1 MYLKDKRRRQPSGKA
16 VTLTMVITERL
27 AQLRRSMAQRGM
39 DGYVVVTDDFH
50 GSEYVGDYFKA
61 RAYLSGFTGS
71 AGTLVV
77 LPDRAALWTD
87 GRYFLQAADQL
98 AGSGI
103 ELMRMGQP
111 NVPTIPAFLAEQLPE
126 GGALGFDGR
135 TVSSSFARTM
145 EKALAAK
152 HVRFTGE
159 QDLVDGVW
167 PDRPALSDKPVWE
180 LTGCGLTRSEKLATL
195 REKMAESDAAYL
207 LLTSLTEIAWT
218 LNLRGGDVACTP
230 VFLSFLLIGRED
242 AQLCIQPQAVSADIG
257 AKLAADGVAMR
268 PYSGIYDILRALPA
282 GTRVMADSATA
293 NYRIMESLSQAAVL
307 DQPSPA
313 ILMKAC
319 KTREE
324 VDNFRAAH
332 VKDGA
337 ALCRFLHWI
346 KTHVGKEP
354 ITELSAAAKLA
365 AFRAQQPDFLD
376 LSFDTIA
383 GYGPHGAIVHY
394 DPTPETDVPL
404 HAEGLLL
411 LDSGAHYR
419 QGTTDVTR
427 TIALGP
433 VTDEEKRMFTLVLK
447 GHLALSAARFPHGAT
462 GENLDVLA
470 RMPLWEQGLDYNH
483 GTGHGV
489 GYILSV
495 HEGPQSFRWHSLD
508 GRRYPLEEGMVISNE
523 PGYYEAG
530 KFGIRHENLVL
541 VRTGDK
547 TEFGQ
552 FMYLEPL
559 TMAPFDRDAIDTSL
573 LTEGE
578 LAQLNDYH
586 RQVYATVSPLLDAE
600 EQAWLAE
607 ATAPLTR

>member
-1 MYLKDKRRRQPSGKA
+1 M
-16 VTLTMVITERL
+16 TVITERL
-27 AQLRRSMAQRGM
+27 ARLRREMAQRGM

-87 GRYFLQAADQL
+87 GRYFLQAAEQL
-98 AGSGI
+98 TGSTI

-111 NVPTIPAFLAEQLPE
+111 GVPAIGAFLAQHLPE
-126 GGALGFDGR
+126 GGVLGFDGR
-135 TVSSSFARTM
+135 TVSSSFAGTL
-145 EKALAAK
+145 EKALEAK
-152 HVRFTGE
+152 HIRFAGGE
-159 QDLVDGVW
+159 DLVDAVW
-167 PDRPALSDKPVWE
+167 PDRPALSDRPVWE
-180 LTGCGLTRSEKLATL
+180 LTGCGLSREEKLAKL
-195 REKMAESDAAYL
+195 REKMAAEDAAYL
-207 LLTSLTEIAWT
+207 LLTSLTEIAWA
-218 LNLRGGDVACTP
+218 LDLRGGDVACTP

-242 AQLCIQPQAVSADIG
+242 AQLCIQPQAVPADIVE
-257 AKLAADGVAMR
+257 KLAACGVTLR
-268 PYSGIYDILRALPA
+268 PYGAIYDLLRALPA

-293 NYRIMESLSQAAVL
+293 NYRIMESLSHAEVL

-313 ILMKAC
+313 VLMKAC
-319 KTREE
+319 KTQEE
-324 VDNFRAAH
+324 TDGFRAAH
-332 VKDGA
+332 IKDGA
-337 ALCRFLHWI
+337 ALCRFLYWL
-346 KTHVGKEP
+346 KTRIGEEP
-354 ITELSAAAKLA
+354 MTELSAAARLA
-365 AFRAQQPDFLD
+365 AFRAEQPDFLD

-404 HAEGLLL
+404 HPEGLLL
-411 LDSGAHYR
+411 VDSGAHYR

-433 VTDEEKRMFTLVLK
+433 VTQEEKRMFTLVLK
-447 GHLALSAARFPHGAT
+447 GHLALAAARFPRGAT

-470 RMPLWEQGLDYNH
+470 RLPLWEQGLDYNH

-489 GYILSV
+489 GFILSV
-495 HEGPQSFRWHSLD
+495 HEGPQSFRWRSTD
-508 GRRYPLEEGMVISNE
+508 GRRIPLEEGMVISNE

-541 VRTGDK
+541 VRAGETTDY
-547 TEFGQ
+547 GQ

-559 TMAPFDRDAIDTSL
+559 TMAPFDRDAIDVSL
-573 LTEGE
+573 LTEAE
-578 LAQLNDYH
+578 LAQLNGYH
-586 RQVYATVSPLLDAE
+586 RLVYDTVAPLLPAE
-600 EQAWLAE
+600 EQAWLAA
-607 ATAPLTR
+607 ATAPLHR

>member
-1 MYLKDKRRRQPSGKA
+1 M
-16 VTLTMVITERL
+16 
-27 AQLRRSMAQRGM
+27 
-39 DGYVVVTDDFH
+39 
-50 GSEYVGDYFKA
+50 
-61 RAYLSGFTGS
+61 
-71 AGTLVV
+71 
-77 LPDRAALWTD
+77 
-87 GRYFLQAADQL
+87 
-98 AGSGI
+98 
-103 ELMRMGQP
+103 
-111 NVPTIPAFLAEQLPE
+111 
-126 GGALGFDGR
+126 
-135 TVSSSFARTM
+135 
-145 EKALAAK
+145 
-152 HVRFTGE
+152 
-159 QDLVDGVW
+159 
-167 PDRPALSDKPVWE
+167 WE
-180 LTGCGLTRSEKLATL
+180 LTGCGLTRSEKLAKL
-195 REKMAESDAAYL
+195 REKMVESDAAYL
-207 LLTSLTEIAWT
+207 LLTSLTEIAWA

-268 PYSGIYDILRALPA
+268 PYGDIYDILRALPA

-324 VDNFRAAH
+324 VENFRAAH

-337 ALCRFLHWI
+337 ALCRFLHWV

-404 HAEGLLL
+404 HAAGLLL

-470 RMPLWEQGLDYNH
+470 RMPLWERGLDYNH

-559 TMAPFDRDAIDTSL
+559 TMAPFDRDAIDVSL

>member
-1 MYLKDKRRRQPSGKA
+1 M
-16 VTLTMVITERL
+16 TVITERL
-27 AQLRRSMAQRGM
+27 ARLRREMAQRGM

-87 GRYFLQAADQL
+87 GRYFLQAAEQL
-98 AGSGI
+98 TGSTI

-111 NVPTIPAFLAEQLPE
+111 GVPAIGAFLAQHLPE
-126 GGALGFDGR
+126 GGVLGFDGR
-135 TVSSSFARTM
+135 TVSSSFAGTL
-145 EKALAAK
+145 EKALEAK
-152 HVRFTGE
+152 HIRFAGGE
-159 QDLVDGVW
+159 DLVDAVW
-167 PDRPALSDKPVWE
+167 PDRPALSDRPVWE
-180 LTGCGLTRSEKLATL
+180 LTGCGLSREEKLAKL
-195 REKMAESDAAYL
+195 REKMAAEDAAYL
-207 LLTSLTEIAWT
+207 LLTSLTEIAWA

-242 AQLCIQPQAVSADIG
+242 AQLCIQPQAVPADIVE
-257 AKLAADGVAMR
+257 KLTACGVTLR
-268 PYSGIYDILRALPA
+268 PYGAIYDLLRALPS

-293 NYRIMESLSQAAVL
+293 NYRIMESLSHAEVL

-313 ILMKAC
+313 VLMKAC
-319 KTREE
+319 KTQEE
-324 VDNFRAAH
+324 TDGFRAAH
-332 VKDGA
+332 IKDGA
-337 ALCRFLHWI
+337 ALCRFLYWL
-346 KTHVGKEP
+346 KTRIGEEP
-354 ITELSAAAKLA
+354 MTELSAAARLA
-365 AFRAQQPDFLD
+365 AFLAEQPDFLD

-404 HAEGLLL
+404 HPEGLLL
-411 LDSGAHYR
+411 VDSGAHYR

-433 VTDEEKRMFTLVLK
+433 VTQEEKRMFTLVLK
-447 GHLALSAARFPHGAT
+447 GHLALAAARFPHGAT

-470 RMPLWEQGLDYNH
+470 RLTLWEQGLNYNH

-489 GYILSV
+489 GFILSV
-495 HEGPQSFRWHSLD
+495 HEGPQSFRWRSTD
-508 GRRYPLEEGMVISNE
+508 GRRIPLEEGMVISNE

-541 VRTGDK
+541 VRAGETTDY
-547 TEFGQ
+547 GQ

-559 TMAPFDRDAIDTSL
+559 TMAPFDRDAIDVSL
-573 LTEGE
+573 LTEAE
-578 LAQLNDYH
+578 LAQLNGYH
-586 RQVYATVSPLLDAE
+586 RLVYDTVAPLLPAE
-600 EQAWLAE
+600 EQAWLAA
-607 ATAPLTR
+607 ATVPLHR

>member
-1 MYLKDKRRRQPSGKA
+1 M
-16 VTLTMVITERL
+16 TVITERL
-27 AQLRRSMAQRGM
+27 ARLRREMAQRGM

-50 GSEYVGDYFKA
+50 GSEYVGDFFKA

-87 GRYFLQAADQL
+87 GRYFLQAAEQL
-98 AGSGI
+98 TGSTI

-111 NVPTIPAFLAEQLPE
+111 GAPAIGAFLAQHLPE
-126 GGALGFDGR
+126 GGVLGFDGR
-135 TVSSSFARTM
+135 TVSSSFAGTL
-145 EKALAAK
+145 EKALEAK
-152 HVRFTGE
+152 HIRFAGGE
-159 QDLVDGVW
+159 DLVDAVW
-167 PDRPALSDKPVWE
+167 PDRPALSDRPVWE
-180 LTGCGLTRSEKLATL
+180 LTGCGLSREEKLAKL
-195 REKMAESDAAYL
+195 REKMAAADAAYL
-207 LLTSLTEIAWT
+207 LLTSLTEIAWA

-242 AQLCIQPQAVSADIG
+242 AQLCIQPQAVPADIVE
-257 AKLAADGVAMR
+257 KLTACGVTLR
-268 PYSGIYDILRALPA
+268 PYGAIYDLLRALPA

-293 NYRIMESLSQAAVL
+293 NYRIMESLSHAEVL

-313 ILMKAC
+313 VLMKAC
-319 KTREE
+319 KTQEE
-324 VDNFRAAH
+324 TDGFRAAH
-332 VKDGA
+332 IKDGA
-337 ALCRFLHWI
+337 ALCRFLYWL
-346 KTHVGKEP
+346 KTRIGEEP
-354 ITELSAAAKLA
+354 MTELSAAARLA
-365 AFRAQQPDFLD
+365 AFRAEQPDFLD

-404 HAEGLLL
+404 HPEGLLL
-411 LDSGAHYR
+411 VDSGAHYR

-433 VTDEEKRMFTLVLK
+433 VTQEEKRMFTLVLK
-447 GHLALSAARFPHGAT
+447 GHLALAAARFPHGAT

-470 RMPLWEQGLDYNH
+470 RLPLWEQGLDYNH

-489 GYILSV
+489 GFILSV
-495 HEGPQSFRWHSLD
+495 HEGPQSFRWRSTD
-508 GRRYPLEEGMVISNE
+508 GRRIPLEEGMVISNE

-541 VRTGDK
+541 VRAGETTDY
-547 TEFGQ
+547 GQ

-559 TMAPFDRDAIDTSL
+559 TMAPFDRDAIDVAL
-573 LTEGE
+573 LTEPE
-578 LAQLNDYH
+578 LALLNDYH
-586 RQVYATVSPLLDAE
+586 KLVYDTVSPLLPAE
-600 EQAWLAE
+600 EQAWLAQ
-607 ATAPLTR
+607 ATAPLHR

>member
-1 MYLKDKRRRQPSGKA
+1 M
-16 VTLTMVITERL
+16 TVITERL
-27 AQLRRSMAQRGM
+27 ARLRREMAQRGM

-87 GRYFLQAADQL
+87 GRYFLQAAEQL
-98 AGSGI
+98 TGSTI

-111 NVPTIPAFLAEQLPE
+111 GVPAIEAFLAQHLPE
-126 GGALGFDGR
+126 GGVLGFDGR
-135 TVSSSFARTM
+135 TVSSSFAGTL
-145 EKALAAK
+145 EKALEAK
-152 HVRFTGE
+152 HIRFAGGE
-159 QDLVDGVW
+159 DLVDAVW
-167 PDRPALSDKPVWE
+167 PDRPALSDRPVWE
-180 LTGCGLTRSEKLATL
+180 LTGCGLSREEKLAKL
-195 REKMAESDAAYL
+195 REKMAAEDAAYL
-207 LLTSLTEIAWT
+207 LLTSLTEIAWA

-242 AQLCIQPQAVSADIG
+242 AQLCIQPQAVPADIVE
-257 AKLAADGVAMR
+257 KLTACGVTLR
-268 PYSGIYDILRALPA
+268 PYGAIYDLLRALPA

-293 NYRIMESLSQAAVL
+293 NYRIMESLSHAEVL

-313 ILMKAC
+313 VLMKAC
-319 KTREE
+319 KTQEE
-324 VDNFRAAH
+324 TDGFRAAH
-332 VKDGA
+332 IKDGA
-337 ALCRFLHWI
+337 ALCRFLYWL
-346 KTHVGKEP
+346 KTRIGEEP
-354 ITELSAAAKLA
+354 MTELSAAARLA
-365 AFRAQQPDFLD
+365 AFRAEQPDFLD

-404 HAEGLLL
+404 HPEGLLL
-411 LDSGAHYR
+411 VDSGAHYR

-433 VTDEEKRMFTLVLK
+433 VTQEEKRMFTLVLK
-447 GHLALSAARFPHGAT
+447 GHLALAAARFPHGAT

-470 RMPLWEQGLDYNH
+470 RLPLWEQGLDYNH

-489 GYILSV
+489 GFILSV
-495 HEGPQSFRWHSLD
+495 HEGPQSFRWRSTD
-508 GRRYPLEEGMVISNE
+508 GRRIPLEEGMVISNE

-541 VRTGDK
+541 VRAGETTDY
-547 TEFGQ
+547 GQ

-559 TMAPFDRDAIDTSL
+559 TMAPFDRDAIDVSL
-573 LTEGE
+573 LTEAE
-578 LAQLNDYH
+578 LAQLNGYH
-586 RQVYATVSPLLDAE
+586 RLVYDTVAPLLPAE
-600 EQAWLAE
+600 EQAWLAA
-607 ATAPLTR
+607 ATAPLHR

>member
-1 MYLKDKRRRQPSGKA
+1 M
-16 VTLTMVITERL
+16 TVITERL
-27 AQLRRSMAQRGM
+27 ARLRREMAQRGM

-87 GRYFLQAADQL
+87 GRYFLQAAEQL
-98 AGSGI
+98 TGSTI

-111 NVPTIPAFLAEQLPE
+111 GVPAIGAFLAQHLPE
-126 GGALGFDGR
+126 GGVLGFDGR
-135 TVSSSFARTM
+135 TVSSSFAGTL
-145 EKALAAK
+145 EKALEAK
-152 HVRFTGE
+152 HIRFAGGK
-159 QDLVDGVW
+159 DLVDAVW
-167 PDRPALSDKPVWE
+167 PDRPALSDRPMWE
-180 LTGCGLTRSEKLATL
+180 LTGCGLSREEKLAKL
-195 REKMAESDAAYL
+195 REKMAAADAAYL

-218 LNLRGGDVACTP
+218 LDLRGGDVACTP

-242 AQLCIQPQAVSADIG
+242 AQLCIQPQAVPADI
-257 AKLAADGVAMR
+257 AEKLTACGVTMR
-268 PYSGIYDILRALPA
+268 PYGAIYDLLRALPA

-293 NYRIMESLSQAAVL
+293 NYRIMESLSHAEVL

-313 ILMKAC
+313 VLMKAC
-319 KTREE
+319 KTQEE
-324 VDNFRAAH
+324 TDGFRAAH
-332 VKDGA
+332 IKDGA
-337 ALCRFLHWI
+337 ALCRFLYWL
-346 KTHVGKEP
+346 KTRIGEEP
-354 ITELSAAAKLA
+354 MTELSAAARLA
-365 AFRAQQPDFLD
+365 AFRAEQPDFLD

-404 HAEGLLL
+404 HPEGLLL
-411 LDSGAHYR
+411 VDSGAHYR

-433 VTDEEKRMFTLVLK
+433 VTQEEKRMFTLVLK
-447 GHLALSAARFPHGAT
+447 GHLALAAARFPHGAT

-470 RMPLWEQGLDYNH
+470 RLPLWEQGLDYNH

-489 GYILSV
+489 GFILSV
-495 HEGPQSFRWHSLD
+495 HEGPQSFRWRSTD
-508 GRRYPLEEGMVISNE
+508 GRRIPLEEGMVISNE

-541 VRTGDK
+541 VRAGETTDY
-547 TEFGQ
+547 GQ

-559 TMAPFDRDAIDTSL
+559 TMAPFDRDAIDVAL
-573 LTEGE
+573 LTEPE
-578 LAQLNDYH
+578 LALLNDYH
-586 RQVYATVSPLLDAE
+586 KLVYDTVAPLLPAE
-600 EQAWLAE
+600 EQAWLAA
-607 ATAPLTR
+607 ATAPLHR

>member
-1 MYLKDKRRRQPSGKA
+1 M
-16 VTLTMVITERL
+16 TVITERL
-27 AQLRRSMAQRGM
+27 ARLRREMAQRGM

-50 GSEYVGDYFKA
+50 GSEYVGDFFKA

-87 GRYFLQAADQL
+87 GRYFLQAAEQL
-98 AGSGI
+98 TGSTI

-111 NVPTIPAFLAEQLPE
+111 GAPAIGAFLAQHLPE
-126 GGALGFDGR
+126 GGVLGFDGR
-135 TVSSSFARTM
+135 TVSSSFAGTL
-145 EKALAAK
+145 EKALEAK
-152 HVRFTGE
+152 HIRFAGGE
-159 QDLVDGVW
+159 DLVDAVW
-167 PDRPALSDKPVWE
+167 PDRPALSDRPVWE
-180 LTGCGLTRSEKLATL
+180 LTGCGLSREEKLAKL
-195 REKMAESDAAYL
+195 REKMAAEDAAYL
-207 LLTSLTEIAWT
+207 LLTSLTEIAWA

-242 AQLCIQPQAVSADIG
+242 AQLCIQPQAVPADIVE
-257 AKLAADGVAMR
+257 KLTACGVTLR
-268 PYSGIYDILRALPA
+268 PYGSIYDLLRALPA

-293 NYRIMESLSQAAVL
+293 NYRIMESLSHAEVL

-313 ILMKAC
+313 VLMKAC
-319 KTREE
+319 KTQEE
-324 VDNFRAAH
+324 TDGFRAAH
-332 VKDGA
+332 IKDGA
-337 ALCRFLHWI
+337 ALCRFLYWL
-346 KTHVGKEP
+346 KTRIGEEP
-354 ITELSAAAKLA
+354 MTELSAAARLA
-365 AFRAQQPDFLD
+365 AFRAEQPDFLD

-404 HAEGLLL
+404 HPEGLLL
-411 LDSGAHYR
+411 VDSGAHYR

-433 VTDEEKRMFTLVLK
+433 VTQEEKRMFTLVLK
-447 GHLALSAARFPHGAT
+447 GHLALAAARFPRGAT

-470 RMPLWEQGLDYNH
+470 RLPLWEQGLDYNH

-489 GYILSV
+489 GFILSV
-495 HEGPQSFRWHSLD
+495 HEGPQSFRWRSTD
-508 GRRYPLEEGMVISNE
+508 GRRIPLEEGMVISNE

-541 VRTGDK
+541 VRAGETTDY
-547 TEFGQ
+547 GQ

-559 TMAPFDRDAIDTSL
+559 TMAPFDRDAIDVSL
-573 LTEGE
+573 LTEAE
-578 LAQLNDYH
+578 LAQLNGYH
-586 RQVYATVSPLLDAE
+586 RLVYDTVAPLLPAE
-600 EQAWLAE
+600 EQAWLAA
-607 ATAPLTR
+607 ATAPLHR

>member
-1 MYLKDKRRRQPSGKA
+1 M
-16 VTLTMVITERL
+16 TVITERL
-27 AQLRRSMAQRGM
+27 ARLRREMAQRGM

-87 GRYFLQAADQL
+87 GRYFLQAAEQL
-98 AGSGI
+98 TGSTI

-111 NVPTIPAFLAEQLPE
+111 GVPAIGAFLAQHLPE
-126 GGALGFDGR
+126 GGVLGFDGR
-135 TVSSSFARTM
+135 TVSSSFAGTL
-145 EKALAAK
+145 EKALEAK
-152 HVRFTGE
+152 HIRFAGGE
-159 QDLVDGVW
+159 DLVDAVW
-167 PDRPALSDKPVWE
+167 PDRPALSDRPVWE
-180 LTGCGLTRSEKLATL
+180 LTGCGLSREEKLAKL
-195 REKMAESDAAYL
+195 REKMAAEDAAYL
-207 LLTSLTEIAWT
+207 LLTSLTEIAWA

-242 AQLCIQPQAVSADIG
+242 AQLCIQPQAVPAGIVE
-257 AKLAADGVAMR
+257 KLTACGVTLR
-268 PYSGIYDILRALPA
+268 PYGAIYDLLRALPA

-293 NYRIMESLSQAAVL
+293 NYRIMESLSHAEVL

-313 ILMKAC
+313 VLMKAC
-319 KTREE
+319 KTQEE
-324 VDNFRAAH
+324 TDGFRAAH
-332 VKDGA
+332 IKDGA
-337 ALCRFLHWI
+337 ALCRFLYWL
-346 KTHVGKEP
+346 KTRIGEEP
-354 ITELSAAAKLA
+354 MTELSAAARLA
-365 AFRAQQPDFLD
+365 AFRAEQPDFLD

-394 DPTPETDVPL
+394 DPTPATDVPL
-404 HAEGLLL
+404 HPEGLLL
-411 LDSGAHYR
+411 VDSGAHYR

-433 VTDEEKRMFTLVLK
+433 VTQEEKRMFTLVLK
-447 GHLALSAARFPHGAT
+447 GHLALAAARFPHGAT

-470 RMPLWEQGLDYNH
+470 RLPLWEQGLDYNH

-489 GYILSV
+489 GFILSV
-495 HEGPQSFRWHSLD
+495 HEGPQSFRWRSTD
-508 GRRYPLEEGMVISNE
+508 GRRIPLEEGMVISNE

-541 VRTGDK
+541 VRAGETTDY
-547 TEFGQ
+547 GQ

-559 TMAPFDRDAIDTSL
+559 TMAPFDRDAIDVSL
-573 LTEGE
+573 LTEAE
-578 LAQLNDYH
+578 LAQLNGYH
-586 RQVYATVSPLLDAE
+586 RLVYDTAAPLLPAE
-600 EQAWLAE
+600 EQAWLAA
-607 ATAPLTR
+607 ATAPLHR

>member
-1 MYLKDKRRRQPSGKA
+1 M
-16 VTLTMVITERL
+16 TVITERL
-27 AQLRRSMAQRGM
+27 ARLRREIAQRGM

-87 GRYFLQAADQL
+87 GRYFLQAAEQL
-98 AGSGI
+98 TGSTI

-111 NVPTIPAFLAEQLPE
+111 GVPAIGAFLAQHLPE
-126 GGALGFDGR
+126 GGVLGFDGR
-135 TVSSSFARTM
+135 TVSSSFAGTL

-152 HVRFTGE
+152 HIRFAGGE
-159 QDLVDGVW
+159 DLVDAVW
-167 PDRPALSDKPVWE
+167 PDRPALSDRPVWE
-180 LTGCGLTRSEKLATL
+180 LTGCGLSREEKLAKL
-195 REKMAESDAAYL
+195 REKMAAADAAYL

-218 LNLRGGDVACTP
+218 LDLRGGDVACTP

-242 AQLCIQPQAVSADIG
+242 AQLCIQPQAVPADI
-257 AKLAADGVAMR
+257 AEKLTACGVTMR
-268 PYSGIYDILRALPA
+268 PYGAIYDLLRALPA

-293 NYRIMESLSQAAVL
+293 NYRIMESLSHAEVL

-313 ILMKAC
+313 VLMKAC
-319 KTREE
+319 KTQEE
-324 VDNFRAAH
+324 TDGFRAAH
-332 VKDGA
+332 IKDGA
-337 ALCRFLHWI
+337 ALCRFLYWL
-346 KTHVGKEP
+346 KTRIGEEP
-354 ITELSAAAKLA
+354 MTELSAAARLA
-365 AFRAQQPDFLD
+365 AFRAEQPDFLD

-404 HAEGLLL
+404 HPEGLLL
-411 LDSGAHYR
+411 VDSGAHYR

-433 VTDEEKRMFTLVLK
+433 VTQEEKRMFTLVLK
-447 GHLALSAARFPHGAT
+447 GHLALAAARFPHGAT

-470 RMPLWEQGLDYNH
+470 RLPLWEQGLDYNH

-489 GYILSV
+489 GFILSV
-495 HEGPQSFRWHSLD
+495 HEGPQSFRWHSTD
-508 GRRYPLEEGMVISNE
+508 GRRIPLEEGMVISNE

-541 VRTGDK
+541 VRAGETTDY
-547 TEFGQ
+547 GQ

-559 TMAPFDRDAIDTSL
+559 TMAPFDRDAIDVSL
-573 LTEGE
+573 LTEAE
-578 LAQLNDYH
+578 LALLNDYH
-586 RQVYATVSPLLDAE
+586 KLVYDTVAPLLPAE
-600 EQAWLAE
+600 EQAWLAQ
-607 ATAPLTR
+607 ATAPLCR

>member
-1 MYLKDKRRRQPSGKA
+1 M
-16 VTLTMVITERL
+16 TVITERL
-27 AQLRRSMAQRGM
+27 ARLRREMAQRGM

-87 GRYFLQAADQL
+87 GRYFLQAAEQL
-98 AGSGI
+98 TGSTI

-111 NVPTIPAFLAEQLPE
+111 GVPAIGAFLAQHLPE
-126 GGALGFDGR
+126 GGVLGFDGR
-135 TVSSSFARTM
+135 TVSSSFAGTL
-145 EKALAAK
+145 EKALEAK
-152 HVRFTGE
+152 HIRFAGGE
-159 QDLVDGVW
+159 DLVDAVW
-167 PDRPALSDKPVWE
+167 PDRPALSDRPVWE
-180 LTGCGLTRSEKLATL
+180 LTGCGLTREEKLSKL
-195 REKMAESDAAYL
+195 REKMAAADAAYL
-207 LLTSLTEIAWT
+207 LLTSLTEIAWA

-242 AQLCIQPQAVSADIG
+242 AQLCIQPQAVPADI
-257 AKLAADGVAMR
+257 AEKLTACGVTQR
-268 PYSGIYDILRALPA
+268 PYGAIYDLLRALPA

-293 NYRIMESLSQAAVL
+293 NYRIMESLSHAEVL

-313 ILMKAC
+313 VLMKAC
-319 KTREE
+319 KTPEE
-324 VDNFRAAH
+324 TDGFRAAH
-332 VKDGA
+332 IKDGA
-337 ALCRFLHWI
+337 ALCRFLYWL
-346 KTHVGKEP
+346 KTRIGEEP
-354 ITELSAAAKLA
+354 MTELSAAAKLA
-365 AFRAQQPDFLD
+365 AFRAEQPDFLD

-404 HAEGLLL
+404 HPEGLLL
-411 LDSGAHYR
+411 VDSGAHYR

-433 VTDEEKRMFTLVLK
+433 VTQEEKRMFTLVLK
-447 GHLALSAARFPHGAT
+447 GHLALAAARFPHGAT

-470 RMPLWEQGLDYNH
+470 RLPLWEQGLDYNH

-489 GYILSV
+489 GFILSV
-495 HEGPQSFRWHSLD
+495 HEGPQSFRWHSTD
-508 GRRYPLEEGMVISNE
+508 GRRIPLEEGMVISNE

-541 VRTGDK
+541 VRAGETTDY
-547 TEFGQ
+547 GQ

-559 TMAPFDRDAIDTSL
+559 TMAPFDRDAIDVSL
-573 LTEGE
+573 LTEAE
-578 LAQLNDYH
+578 LALLNDYH
-586 RQVYATVSPLLDAE
+586 KLVYDTVAPLLPAE
-600 EQAWLAE
+600 EQAWLAA
-607 ATAPLTR
+607 ATAPLCR

>member
-1 MYLKDKRRRQPSGKA
+1 M
-16 VTLTMVITERL
+16 TVITERL
-27 AQLRRSMAQRGM
+27 ARLRREMAQRGM

-87 GRYFLQAADQL
+87 GRYFLQAAEQL
-98 AGSGI
+98 TGSTI

-111 NVPTIPAFLAEQLPE
+111 GAPAIGAFLAQHLPE
-126 GGALGFDGR
+126 GGVLGFDGR
-135 TVSSSFARTM
+135 TVSSSFAGTL
-145 EKALAAK
+145 EKALEAK
-152 HVRFTGE
+152 HIRFAGGE
-159 QDLVDGVW
+159 DLVDAVW
-167 PDRPALSDKPVWE
+167 PDRPALSDRPVWE
-180 LTGCGLTRSEKLATL
+180 LTGCGLSREEKLAKL
-195 REKMAESDAAYL
+195 REKMAAEDAAYL
-207 LLTSLTEIAWT
+207 LLTSLTEIAWA

-242 AQLCIQPQAVSADIG
+242 AQLCIQPQAVPADIVE
-257 AKLAADGVAMR
+257 KLTACGVTLR
-268 PYSGIYDILRALPA
+268 PYGAIYDLLRALPA

-293 NYRIMESLSQAAVL
+293 NYRIMESLSHAEVL

-313 ILMKAC
+313 VLMKAC
-319 KTREE
+319 KTQEE
-324 VDNFRAAH
+324 TDGFRAAH
-332 VKDGA
+332 IKDGA
-337 ALCRFLHWI
+337 ALCRFLYWL
-346 KTHVGKEP
+346 KTRIGEEP
-354 ITELSAAAKLA
+354 MTELSAAARLA
-365 AFRAQQPDFLD
+365 AFRAEQPDFLD

-404 HAEGLLL
+404 HPEGLLL
-411 LDSGAHYR
+411 VDSGAHYR

-433 VTDEEKRMFTLVLK
+433 VTQEEKRMFTLVLK
-447 GHLALSAARFPHGAT
+447 GHLALAAARFPHGAT

-470 RMPLWEQGLDYNH
+470 RLPLWEQGLDYNH

-489 GYILSV
+489 GFILSV
-495 HEGPQSFRWHSLD
+495 HEGPQSFRWRSTD
-508 GRRYPLEEGMVISNE
+508 GRRIPLEEGMVISNE

-541 VRTGDK
+541 VRAGETTDY
-547 TEFGQ
+547 GQ

-559 TMAPFDRDAIDTSL
+559 TMAPFDRDAIDVSL
-573 LTEGE
+573 LTEAE
-578 LAQLNDYH
+578 LAQLNGYH
-586 RQVYATVSPLLDAE
+586 RLVYDTVAPLLPAE
-600 EQAWLAE
+600 EQAWLAA
-607 ATAPLTR
+607 ATAPLHR

>member
-1 MYLKDKRRRQPSGKA
+1 M
-16 VTLTMVITERL
+16 TVITERL
-27 AQLRRSMAQRGM
+27 ARLRREMAQRGM

-87 GRYFLQAADQL
+87 GRYFLQAAEQL
-98 AGSGI
+98 TGSGI

-111 NVPTIPAFLAEQLPE
+111 GVPTIGAFLAEQLPE
-126 GGALGFDGR
+126 GGVLGFDGR
-135 TVSSSFARTM
+135 TVSSSFAGTL
-145 EKALAAK
+145 EKALEAK
-152 HVRFTGE
+152 HIRFAGGE
-159 QDLVDGVW
+159 DLVDAVW
-167 PDRPALSDKPVWE
+167 PDRPALSDRPVWE
-180 LTGCGLTRSEKLATL
+180 LTGCGLSREEKLAKL
-195 REKMAESDAAYL
+195 REKMAAADAAYL

-218 LNLRGGDVACTP
+218 LDLRGGDVACTP

-242 AQLCIQPQAVSADIG
+242 AQLCIQPQAVPADI
-257 AKLAADGVAMR
+257 AEKLTACGVTMR
-268 PYSGIYDILRALPA
+268 PYGAIYDLLRALPA
-282 GTRVMADSATA
+282 GTRIMADSATA
-293 NYRIMESLSQAAVL
+293 NYRIMESLSHAEVL

-313 ILMKAC
+313 VLMKAC
-319 KTREE
+319 KTQEE
-324 VDNFRAAH
+324 TDGFRAAH
-332 VKDGA
+332 IKDGA
-337 ALCRFLHWI
+337 ALCRFLYWL
-346 KTHVGKEP
+346 KTRIGEEP
-354 ITELSAAAKLA
+354 MTELSAAARLA
-365 AFRAQQPDFLD
+365 AFRAEQPDFLD

-404 HAEGLLL
+404 HPEGLLL
-411 LDSGAHYR
+411 VDSGAHYR

-433 VTDEEKRMFTLVLK
+433 VTQEEKRMFTLVLK
-447 GHLALSAARFPHGAT
+447 GHLALAAARFPRGAT

-470 RMPLWEQGLDYNH
+470 RLPLWEQGLDYNH

-489 GYILSV
+489 GFILSV
-495 HEGPQSFRWHSLD
+495 HEGPQSFRWHSTD
-508 GRRYPLEEGMVISNE
+508 GRRIPLEEGMVISNE

-541 VRTGDK
+541 VRAGETTDY
-547 TEFGQ
+547 GQ

-559 TMAPFDRDAIDTSL
+559 TMAPFDRDAIDVAL
-573 LTEGE
+573 LTEPE
-578 LAQLNDYH
+578 LALLNDYH
-586 RQVYATVSPLLDAE
+586 KLVYDTVAPLLPAE
-600 EQAWLAE
+600 EQAWLAA
-607 ATAPLTR
+607 ATAPLHR

>member
-1 MYLKDKRRRQPSGKA
+1 M
-16 VTLTMVITERL
+16 TVITERL
-27 AQLRRSMAQRGM
+27 ARLRREMAQRGM

-87 GRYFLQAADQL
+87 GRYFLQAAEQL
-98 AGSGI
+98 TGSTI

-111 NVPTIPAFLAEQLPE
+111 GVPAIGAFLAQHLPE
-126 GGALGFDGR
+126 GGVLGFDGR
-135 TVSSSFARTM
+135 TVSSSFAGTL
-145 EKALAAK
+145 EKALEAK
-152 HVRFTGE
+152 HIRFAGGE
-159 QDLVDGVW
+159 DLVDAVW
-167 PDRPALSDKPVWE
+167 PDRPALSDRPVWE
-180 LTGCGLTRSEKLATL
+180 LTGCGLSREEKLAKL
-195 REKMAESDAAYL
+195 REKMAAEDAAYL
-207 LLTSLTEIAWT
+207 LLTSLTEIAWA

-242 AQLCIQPQAVSADIG
+242 AQLCIQPQAVPAGIVE
-257 AKLAADGVAMR
+257 KLTACGVTLR
-268 PYSGIYDILRALPA
+268 PYGAIYDLLRALPA

-293 NYRIMESLSQAAVL
+293 NYRIMESLSHAEVL

-313 ILMKAC
+313 VLMKAC
-319 KTREE
+319 KTQEE
-324 VDNFRAAH
+324 TDGFRAAH
-332 VKDGA
+332 IKDGA
-337 ALCRFLHWI
+337 ALCRFLYWL
-346 KTHVGKEP
+346 KTRIGEEP
-354 ITELSAAAKLA
+354 MTELSAAARLA
-365 AFRAQQPDFLD
+365 AFRAEQPDFLD

-404 HAEGLLL
+404 HPEGLLL
-411 LDSGAHYR
+411 VDSGAHYR

-433 VTDEEKRMFTLVLK
+433 VTQEEKRMFTLVLK
-447 GHLALSAARFPHGAT
+447 GHLALAAARFPHGAT

-470 RMPLWEQGLDYNH
+470 RLPLWEQGLDYNH

-489 GYILSV
+489 GFILSV
-495 HEGPQSFRWHSLD
+495 HEGPQSFRWRSTD
-508 GRRYPLEEGMVISNE
+508 GRRIPLEEGMVISNE

-541 VRTGDK
+541 VRAGETTDY
-547 TEFGQ
+547 GQ

-559 TMAPFDRDAIDTSL
+559 TMAPFDRDAIDVSL
-573 LTEGE
+573 LTEAE
-578 LAQLNDYH
+578 LAQLNGYH
-586 RQVYATVSPLLDAE
+586 RQVYDTVAPLLPAE
-600 EQAWLAE
+600 EQAWLAA
-607 ATAPLTR
+607 ATAPLHR

>member
-1 MYLKDKRRRQPSGKA
+1 M
-16 VTLTMVITERL
+16 TVITERL
-27 AQLRRSMAQRGM
+27 ARLRREMAQRGM

-87 GRYFLQAADQL
+87 GRYFLQAAEQL
-98 AGSGI
+98 TGSTI

-111 NVPTIPAFLAEQLPE
+111 GVPAIGAFLAQHLPE
-126 GGALGFDGR
+126 GGVLGFDGR
-135 TVSSSFARTM
+135 TVSSSFAGTL
-145 EKALAAK
+145 EKALEAK
-152 HVRFTGE
+152 HIRFAGGE
-159 QDLVDGVW
+159 DLVDAVW
-167 PDRPALSDKPVWE
+167 PDRPALSDRPVWE
-180 LTGCGLTRSEKLATL
+180 LTGCGLSREEKLAKL
-195 REKMAESDAAYL
+195 REKMAAADAAYL
-207 LLTSLTEIAWT
+207 LLTSLTEIAWA

-242 AQLCIQPQAVSADIG
+242 AQLCIQPQAVPADIVE
-257 AKLAADGVAMR
+257 KLTACGVTLR
-268 PYSGIYDILRALPA
+268 PYGAIYDLLRALPA

-293 NYRIMESLSQAAVL
+293 NYRIMESLSHAEVL

-313 ILMKAC
+313 VLMKAC
-319 KTREE
+319 KTQEE
-324 VDNFRAAH
+324 TDGFRAAH
-332 VKDGA
+332 IKDGA
-337 ALCRFLHWI
+337 ALCRFLYWL
-346 KTHVGKEP
+346 KTRIGEEP
-354 ITELSAAAKLA
+354 MTELSAAARLA
-365 AFRAQQPDFLD
+365 AFRAEQPDFLD

-404 HAEGLLL
+404 HPEGLLL
-411 LDSGAHYR
+411 VDSGAHYR

-433 VTDEEKRMFTLVLK
+433 VTQEEKRMFTLVLK
-447 GHLALSAARFPHGAT
+447 GHLALAAARFPHGAT

-470 RMPLWEQGLDYNH
+470 RLPLWEQGLDYNH

-489 GYILSV
+489 GFILSV
-495 HEGPQSFRWHSLD
+495 HEGPQSFRWRSTD
-508 GRRYPLEEGMVISNE
+508 GRRIPLEEGMVISNE

-541 VRTGDK
+541 VRAGETTDY
-547 TEFGQ
+547 GQ

-559 TMAPFDRDAIDTSL
+559 TMAPFDRDAIDVSL
-573 LTEGE
+573 LTEAE
-578 LAQLNDYH
+578 LAQLNGYH
-586 RQVYATVSPLLDAE
+586 RLVYDTVAPLLPAE
-600 EQAWLAE
+600 EQAWLAA
-607 ATAPLTR
+607 ATAPLHR

>member
-1 MYLKDKRRRQPSGKA
+1 M
-16 VTLTMVITERL
+16 TVITERL
-27 AQLRRSMAQRGM
+27 ARLRREMAQRGM

-87 GRYFLQAADQL
+87 GRYFLQAAEQL
-98 AGSGI
+98 TGSTI

-111 NVPTIPAFLAEQLPE
+111 GAPAIGAFLAQHLPE
-126 GGALGFDGR
+126 GGVLGFDGR
-135 TVSSSFARTM
+135 TVSSSFAGTL
-145 EKALAAK
+145 EKALEAK
-152 HVRFTGE
+152 HIRFAGGE
-159 QDLVDGVW
+159 DLVDAVW
-167 PDRPALSDKPVWE
+167 PDRPALSDRPVWE
-180 LTGCGLTRSEKLATL
+180 LTGCGLSREEKLAKL
-195 REKMAESDAAYL
+195 REKMAAEDAAYL
-207 LLTSLTEIAWT
+207 LLTSLTEIAWA

-230 VFLSFLLIGRED
+230 VFLSFLLICRED
-242 AQLCIQPQAVSADIG
+242 AQLCIQPQAVPADIVE
-257 AKLAADGVAMR
+257 KLTACGVTLR
-268 PYSGIYDILRALPA
+268 PYGAIYDLLRALPA

-293 NYRIMESLSQAAVL
+293 NYRIMESLSHAEVL

-313 ILMKAC
+313 VLMKAC
-319 KTREE
+319 KTQEE
-324 VDNFRAAH
+324 TDGFRAAH
-332 VKDGA
+332 IKDGA
-337 ALCRFLHWI
+337 ALCRFLYWL
-346 KTHVGKEP
+346 KTRIGEEP
-354 ITELSAAAKLA
+354 MTELSAAARLA
-365 AFRAQQPDFLD
+365 AFRAEQPDFLD

-404 HAEGLLL
+404 HPEGLLL
-411 LDSGAHYR
+411 VDSGAHYR

-433 VTDEEKRMFTLVLK
+433 VTQEEKRMFTLVLK
-447 GHLALSAARFPHGAT
+447 GHLALAAARFPHGAT

-470 RMPLWEQGLDYNH
+470 RLPLWEQGLDYNH

-489 GYILSV
+489 GFILSV
-495 HEGPQSFRWHSLD
+495 HEGPQSFRWRSTD
-508 GRRYPLEEGMVISNE
+508 GRRIPLEEGMVISNE

-541 VRTGDK
+541 VRAGETTDY
-547 TEFGQ
+547 GQ

-559 TMAPFDRDAIDTSL
+559 TMAPFDRDAIDVSL
-573 LTEGE
+573 LTEAE
-578 LAQLNDYH
+578 LAQLNGYH
-586 RQVYATVSPLLDAE
+586 RLVYDTVAPLLPAE
-600 EQAWLAE
+600 EQAWLAA
-607 ATAPLTR
+607 ATAPLHR

>member
-1 MYLKDKRRRQPSGKA
+1 M
-16 VTLTMVITERL
+16 TVITERL
-27 AQLRRSMAQRGM
+27 ARLRREMAQRGM

-87 GRYFLQAADQL
+87 GRYFLQAAKQL
-98 AGSGI
+98 TGSTI

-111 NVPTIPAFLAEQLPE
+111 GVPAIGAFLAQHLPE
-126 GGALGFDGR
+126 GGVLGFDGR
-135 TVSSSFARTM
+135 TVSSSFAGTL
-145 EKALAAK
+145 EKALEAK
-152 HVRFTGE
+152 HIRFAGGE
-159 QDLVDGVW
+159 DLVDAVW
-167 PDRPALSDKPVWE
+167 PDRPALSDRPVWE
-180 LTGCGLTRSEKLATL
+180 LTGCGLTREEKLSKL
-195 REKMAESDAAYL
+195 REKMAAADAAYL
-207 LLTSLTEIAWT
+207 LLTSLTEIAWA

-242 AQLCIQPQAVSADIG
+242 AQLCIQPQAVPADI
-257 AKLAADGVAMR
+257 AEKLTACGVTMR
-268 PYSGIYDILRALPA
+268 PYGAIYDLLRALPA

-293 NYRIMESLSQAAVL
+293 NYRIMESLSHAEVL

-313 ILMKAC
+313 VLMKAC
-319 KTREE
+319 KTQEE
-324 VDNFRAAH
+324 TDGFRAAH
-332 VKDGA
+332 IKDGA
-337 ALCRFLHWI
+337 ALCRFLYWL
-346 KTHVGKEP
+346 KTRIGEEP
-354 ITELSAAAKLA
+354 MTELSAAARLA
-365 AFRAQQPDFLD
+365 AFRAEQPDFLD

-404 HAEGLLL
+404 HPEGLLL
-411 LDSGAHYR
+411 VDSGAHYR

-433 VTDEEKRMFTLVLK
+433 VTQEEKRMFTLVLK
-447 GHLALSAARFPHGAT
+447 GHLALAAARFPHGAT

-470 RMPLWEQGLDYNH
+470 RLPLWEQGLDYNH

-489 GYILSV
+489 GFILSV
-495 HEGPQSFRWHSLD
+495 HEGPQSFRWHSTD
-508 GRRYPLEEGMVISNE
+508 GRRIPLEEGMVISNE

-541 VRTGDK
+541 VRAGETTDY
-547 TEFGQ
+547 GQ

-559 TMAPFDRDAIDTSL
+559 TMAPFDRDAIDVAL
-573 LTEGE
+573 LTEPE
-578 LAQLNDYH
+578 LALLNDYH
-586 RQVYATVSPLLDAE
+586 KLVYDTVAPLLPAE
-600 EQAWLAE
+600 EQAWLAA
-607 ATAPLTR
+607 ATAPLCR

>member
-1 MYLKDKRRRQPSGKA
+1 M
-16 VTLTMVITERL
+16 TVITERL
-27 AQLRRSMAQRGM
+27 ARLRREMAQRGM

-87 GRYFLQAADQL
+87 GRYFLQAAEQL
-98 AGSGI
+98 TGSTI

-111 NVPTIPAFLAEQLPE
+111 GVPAIGAFLAQHLPE
-126 GGALGFDGR
+126 GGVLGFDGR
-135 TVSSSFARTM
+135 TVSSSFAGTLK
-145 EKALAAK
+145 KALEAK
-152 HVRFTGE
+152 HIRFAGGE
-159 QDLVDGVW
+159 DLVDAVW
-167 PDRPALSDKPVWE
+167 PDRPALSDRPVWE
-180 LTGCGLTRSEKLATL
+180 LTGCGLSREEKLAKL
-195 REKMAESDAAYL
+195 REKMAAEDAAYL
-207 LLTSLTEIAWT
+207 LLTSLTEIAWA

-242 AQLCIQPQAVSADIG
+242 AQLCIQPQAVPADIG
-257 AKLAADGVAMR
+257 EKLAACGVTMR
-268 PYSGIYDILRALPA
+268 PYGAIYDILRALPA

-293 NYRIMESLSQAAVL
+293 NYRIMESLAHTEVL

-313 ILMKAC
+313 VLMKAC
-319 KTREE
+319 KTQEE
-324 VDNFRAAH
+324 TDGFRAAH
-332 VKDGA
+332 IKDGA
-337 ALCRFLHWI
+337 ALCRFLYWL
-346 KTHVGKEP
+346 KTRIGEEP
-354 ITELSAAAKLA
+354 MTELSAAAKLA
-365 AFRAQQPDFLD
+365 AFRAEQPDFLD

-404 HAEGLLL
+404 HPEGLLL
-411 LDSGAHYR
+411 VDSGAHYR

-433 VTDEEKRMFTLVLK
+433 VTQEEKRMFTLVLK
-447 GHLALSAARFPHGAT
+447 GHLALAAARFPHGAT

-470 RMPLWEQGLDYNH
+470 RLPLWEQGLDYNH
-483 GTGHGV
+483 GSGHGV
-489 GYILSV
+489 GFILSV
-495 HEGPQSFRWHSLD
+495 HEGPQSFRWRSTD
-508 GRRYPLEEGMVISNE
+508 GRRIPLEEGMVISNE

-541 VRTGDK
+541 VRAGETTDY
-547 TEFGQ
+547 GQ

-559 TMAPFDRDAIDTSL
+559 TMAPFDRDAIDVAL
-573 LTEGE
+573 LTEPE
-578 LAQLNDYH
+578 LALLNDYH
-586 RQVYATVSPLLDAE
+586 KLVYDTVSPLLPAE
-600 EQAWLAE
+600 EQAWLAQ
-607 ATAPLTR
+607 ATAPLHR

>member
-1 MYLKDKRRRQPSGKA
+1 M
-16 VTLTMVITERL
+16 TVITERL
-27 AQLRRSMAQRGM
+27 ARLRREIAQRGM

-87 GRYFLQAADQL
+87 GRYFLQAAEQL
-98 AGSGI
+98 TGSTI

-111 NVPTIPAFLAEQLPE
+111 GVPAIGAFLAQHLPE
-126 GGALGFDGR
+126 GGVLGFDGR
-135 TVSSSFARTM
+135 TVSSSFAGTL
-145 EKALAAK
+145 EKALEAK
-152 HVRFTGE
+152 HIRFAGGE
-159 QDLVDGVW
+159 DLVDAVW
-167 PDRPALSDKPVWE
+167 PDRPALSDRPVWE
-180 LTGCGLTRSEKLATL
+180 LTVCGLSREEKLAKL
-195 REKMAESDAAYL
+195 REKMAAEDAAYL
-207 LLTSLTEIAWT
+207 LLTSLTEIAWA

-242 AQLCIQPQAVSADIG
+242 AQLCIQPQAVPADIVE
-257 AKLAADGVAMR
+257 KLTACGVTLR
-268 PYSGIYDILRALPA
+268 PYGAIYDLLRALPA

-293 NYRIMESLSQAAVL
+293 NYRIMESLSHAEVL

-313 ILMKAC
+313 VLMKAC
-319 KTREE
+319 KTQEE
-324 VDNFRAAH
+324 TDGFRAAH
-332 VKDGA
+332 IKDGA
-337 ALCRFLHWI
+337 ALCRFLYWL
-346 KTHVGKEP
+346 KTRIGEEP
-354 ITELSAAAKLA
+354 MTELSAAARLA
-365 AFRAQQPDFLD
+365 AFRAEQPDFLD

-404 HAEGLLL
+404 HPEGLLL
-411 LDSGAHYR
+411 VDSGAHYR

-433 VTDEEKRMFTLVLK
+433 VTQEEKRMFTLVLK
-447 GHLALSAARFPHGAT
+447 GHLALAAARFPHGAT

-470 RMPLWEQGLDYNH
+470 RLPLWEQGLDYNH

-489 GYILSV
+489 GFILSV
-495 HEGPQSFRWHSLD
+495 HEGPQSFRWRSTD
-508 GRRYPLEEGMVISNE
+508 GRRIPLEEGMVISNE

-541 VRTGDK
+541 VRAGETTDY
-547 TEFGQ
+547 GQ

-559 TMAPFDRDAIDTSL
+559 TMAPFDRDAIDVSL
-573 LTEGE
+573 LTEAE
-578 LAQLNDYH
+578 LAQLNGYH
-586 RQVYATVSPLLDAE
+586 RLVYDTVAPLLPAE
-600 EQAWLAE
+600 EQAWLAA
-607 ATAPLTR
+607 ATAPLHR

>member
-1 MYLKDKRRRQPSGKA
+1 M
-16 VTLTMVITERL
+16 TVITERL
-27 AQLRRSMAQRGM
+27 ARLRREMAQRGM

-50 GSEYVGDYFKA
+50 GSEYVGDFFKA

-87 GRYFLQAADQL
+87 GRYFLQAAEQL
-98 AGSGI
+98 TGSTI

-111 NVPTIPAFLAEQLPE
+111 GVPAIGAFLAQHLPE
-126 GGALGFDGR
+126 GGVLGFDGR
-135 TVSSSFARTM
+135 TVSSSFAGTL
-145 EKALAAK
+145 EKALEAK
-152 HVRFTGE
+152 HIRFAGGE
-159 QDLVDGVW
+159 DLVDAVW
-167 PDRPALSDKPVWE
+167 PDRPALSDRPVWE
-180 LTGCGLTRSEKLATL
+180 LTGCGLSREEKLAKL
-195 REKMAESDAAYL
+195 REKMAAEDAAYL
-207 LLTSLTEIAWT
+207 LLTSLTEIAWA

-242 AQLCIQPQAVSADIG
+242 AQLCIQPQAVPADIVE
-257 AKLAADGVAMR
+257 KLTACGVTLR
-268 PYSGIYDILRALPA
+268 PYGAIYDLLRALPA

-293 NYRIMESLSQAAVL
+293 NYRIMESLSHAEVL

-313 ILMKAC
+313 VLMKAC
-319 KTREE
+319 KTQEE
-324 VDNFRAAH
+324 TDGFRAAH
-332 VKDGA
+332 IKDGA
-337 ALCRFLHWI
+337 ALCRFLYWL
-346 KTHVGKEP
+346 KTRIGEEP
-354 ITELSAAAKLA
+354 MTELSAAARLA
-365 AFRAQQPDFLD
+365 AFRAEQPDFLD

-404 HAEGLLL
+404 HPEGLLL
-411 LDSGAHYR
+411 VDSGAHYR

-433 VTDEEKRMFTLVLK
+433 VTQEEKRMFTLVLK
-447 GHLALSAARFPHGAT
+447 GHLALAAARFPHGAT

-470 RMPLWEQGLDYNH
+470 RLPLWEQGFDYNH

-489 GYILSV
+489 GFILSV
-495 HEGPQSFRWHSLD
+495 HEGPQSFRWRSTD
-508 GRRYPLEEGMVISNE
+508 GRRIPLEEGMVISNE

-541 VRTGDK
+541 VRAGETTDY
-547 TEFGQ
+547 GQ

-559 TMAPFDRDAIDTSL
+559 TMAPFDRDAIDVSL
-573 LTEGE
+573 LTEAE
-578 LAQLNDYH
+578 LAQLNGYH
-586 RQVYATVSPLLDAE
+586 RLVYDTVAPLLPAE
-600 EQAWLAE
+600 EQAWLAA
-607 ATAPLTR
+607 ATAPLHR

>member
-1 MYLKDKRRRQPSGKA
+1 M
-16 VTLTMVITERL
+16 TVITERL
-27 AQLRRSMAQRGM
+27 ARLRREMAQRGM

-87 GRYFLQAADQL
+87 GRYFLQAAEQL
-98 AGSGI
+98 TGSTI

-111 NVPTIPAFLAEQLPE
+111 GVPAIGAFLAQHLPE
-126 GGALGFDGR
+126 GGVLGFDGR
-135 TVSSSFARTM
+135 TVSSSFAGTL
-145 EKALAAK
+145 EKALEAK
-152 HVRFTGE
+152 HIRFAGGE
-159 QDLVDGVW
+159 DLVDAVW
-167 PDRPALSDKPVWE
+167 PDRPALSDRPVWE
-180 LTGCGLTRSEKLATL
+180 LTGCGLSREEKLAKL
-195 REKMAESDAAYL
+195 REKMAAADAAYL
-207 LLTSLTEIAWT
+207 LLTSLTEIAWA

-242 AQLCIQPQAVSADIG
+242 AQLCIQPQAVPADIVE
-257 AKLAADGVAMR
+257 KLTACGVTLR
-268 PYSGIYDILRALPA
+268 PYGSIYDILRALPA

-293 NYRIMESLSQAAVL
+293 NYRIMESLSHTEVL

-313 ILMKAC
+313 VLMKAC
-319 KTREE
+319 KTQEE
-324 VDNFRAAH
+324 TDGFRAVH
-332 VKDGA
+332 IKDGA
-337 ALCRFLHWI
+337 ALCRFLYWL
-346 KTHVGKEP
+346 KTRIGEEP
-354 ITELSAAAKLA
+354 MTELSAAAKLA
-365 AFRAQQPDFLD
+365 AFRAEQPDFLD

-404 HAEGLLL
+404 HPEGLLL
-411 LDSGAHYR
+411 VDSGAHYR

-433 VTDEEKRMFTLVLK
+433 VTQEEKRMFTLVLK
-447 GHLALSAARFPHGAT
+447 GHLALAAARFPHGAT

-470 RMPLWEQGLDYNH
+470 RLPLWEQGLDYNH
-483 GTGHGV
+483 GSGHGV
-489 GYILSV
+489 GFILSV
-495 HEGPQSFRWHSLD
+495 HEGPQSFRWRSTD
-508 GRRYPLEEGMVISNE
+508 GRRIPLEEGMVISNE

-541 VRTGDK
+541 VRAGDK

-559 TMAPFDRDAIDTSL
+559 TMAPFDRDAIDVAL
-573 LTEGE
+573 LTEPE
-578 LAQLNDYH
+578 LALLNDYH
-586 RQVYATVSPLLDAE
+586 KLVYDTVAPLLPAE
-600 EQAWLAE
+600 EQAWLAA
-607 ATAPLTR
+607 ATAPLCR

>member
-1 MYLKDKRRRQPSGKA
+1 M
-16 VTLTMVITERL
+16 TVITERL
-27 AQLRRSMAQRGM
+27 ARLRREMAQRGM

-87 GRYFLQAADQL
+87 GRYFLQAAEQL
-98 AGSGI
+98 TGSTI

-111 NVPTIPAFLAEQLPE
+111 GVPAIGAFLAQHLPE
-126 GGALGFDGR
+126 GGVLGFDGR
-135 TVSSSFARTM
+135 TVSSSFAGTL
-145 EKALAAK
+145 EKALEAK
-152 HVRFTGE
+152 HIRFAGGE
-159 QDLVDGVW
+159 DLVDAVW
-167 PDRPALSDKPVWE
+167 PDRPALSDRPVWE
-180 LTGCGLTRSEKLATL
+180 LTGCGLSREEKLAKL
-195 REKMAESDAAYL
+195 REKMAAADAAYL
-207 LLTSLTEIAWT
+207 LLTSLTEIAWA

-242 AQLCIQPQAVSADIG
+242 AQLCIQPQAVPADIVE
-257 AKLAADGVAMR
+257 KLTACGVTLR
-268 PYSGIYDILRALPA
+268 PYGSIYDILRALPA

-293 NYRIMESLSQAAVL
+293 NYRIMESLSHAEVL

-313 ILMKAC
+313 VLMKAC
-319 KTREE
+319 KTQEE
-324 VDNFRAAH
+324 TDGFRAAH
-332 VKDGA
+332 IKDGA
-337 ALCRFLHWI
+337 ALCRFLYWL
-346 KTHVGKEP
+346 KTRIGEEP
-354 ITELSAAAKLA
+354 MTELSAAARLA
-365 AFRAQQPDFLD
+365 AFRAEQPDFLD

-404 HAEGLLL
+404 HPEGLLL
-411 LDSGAHYR
+411 VDSGAHYR

-433 VTDEEKRMFTLVLK
+433 VTQEEKRMFTLVLK
-447 GHLALSAARFPHGAT
+447 GHLALAAARFPHGAT

-470 RMPLWEQGLDYNH
+470 RLPLWEQGLDYNH
-483 GTGHGV
+483 GSGHGV
-489 GYILSV
+489 GFILSV
-495 HEGPQSFRWHSLD
+495 HEGPQSFRWHSTD
-508 GRRYPLEEGMVISNE
+508 GRRIPLEEGMVISNE

-541 VRTGDK
+541 VRAGDK

-559 TMAPFDRDAIDTSL
+559 TMAPFDRDAIDVAL
-573 LTEGE
+573 LTEPE
-578 LAQLNDYH
+578 LALLNDYH
-586 RQVYATVSPLLDAE
+586 KLVYDTVSPLLPAE
-600 EQAWLAE
+600 EQAWLAA
-607 ATAPLTR
+607 ATAPLHR

>member
-1 MYLKDKRRRQPSGKA
+1 M
-16 VTLTMVITERL
+16 TVITERL
-27 AQLRRSMAQRGM
+27 ARLRREMAQRGM

-87 GRYFLQAADQL
+87 GRYFLQAAEQL
-98 AGSGI
+98 TGSTI

-111 NVPTIPAFLAEQLPE
+111 GVPAIGAFLAQHLPE
-126 GGALGFDGR
+126 GGVLGFDGR
-135 TVSSSFARTM
+135 TVSSSFAGTL
-145 EKALAAK
+145 EKALEAK
-152 HVRFTGE
+152 HIRFAGGK
-159 QDLVDGVW
+159 DLVDAVW
-167 PDRPALSDKPVWE
+167 PDRPALSDRPVWE
-180 LTGCGLTRSEKLATL
+180 LTGCGLSREEKLAKL
-195 REKMAESDAAYL
+195 REKMAAADAAYL

-218 LNLRGGDVACTP
+218 LDLRGGDVACTP

-242 AQLCIQPQAVSADIG
+242 AQLCIQPQAVPADI
-257 AKLAADGVAMR
+257 AEKLTACGVTMR
-268 PYSGIYDILRALPA
+268 PYGAIYDLLRALPA

-293 NYRIMESLSQAAVL
+293 NYRIMESLSHAEVL

-313 ILMKAC
+313 VLMKAC
-319 KTREE
+319 KTQEE
-324 VDNFRAAH
+324 TDGFRAAH
-332 VKDGA
+332 IKDGA
-337 ALCRFLHWI
+337 ALCRFLYWL
-346 KTHVGKEP
+346 KTRIGEEP
-354 ITELSAAAKLA
+354 MTELSAAARLA
-365 AFRAQQPDFLD
+365 AFRAEQPDFLD

-404 HAEGLLL
+404 HPEGLLL
-411 LDSGAHYR
+411 VDSGAHYR

-433 VTDEEKRMFTLVLK
+433 VTQEEKRMFTLVLK
-447 GHLALSAARFPHGAT
+447 GHLALAAARFPHGAT

-470 RMPLWEQGLDYNH
+470 RLPLWEQGLDYNH

-489 GYILSV
+489 GFILSV
-495 HEGPQSFRWHSLD
+495 HEGPQSFRWRSTD
-508 GRRYPLEEGMVISNE
+508 GRRIPLEEGMVISNE

-541 VRTGDK
+541 VRAGETTDY
-547 TEFGQ
+547 GQ

-559 TMAPFDRDAIDTSL
+559 TMAPFDRDAIDVAL
-573 LTEGE
+573 LTEPE
-578 LAQLNDYH
+578 LALLNDYH
-586 RQVYATVSPLLDAE
+586 KLVYDTVAPLLPAE
-600 EQAWLAE
+600 EQAWLAA
-607 ATAPLTR
+607 ATAPLHR

>member
-1 MYLKDKRRRQPSGKA
+1 M
-16 VTLTMVITERL
+16 TVITERL
-27 AQLRRSMAQRGM
+27 ARLRREMAQRGM

-87 GRYFLQAADQL
+87 GRYFLQAAEQL
-98 AGSGI
+98 TGSTI

-111 NVPTIPAFLAEQLPE
+111 DVPAIGAFLAQHLPE
-126 GGALGFDGR
+126 GGVLGFDGR
-135 TVSSSFARTM
+135 TVSSSFAGTL
-145 EKALAAK
+145 EKALEAK
-152 HVRFTGE
+152 HIRFAGGE
-159 QDLVDGVW
+159 DLVDAVW
-167 PDRPALSDKPVWE
+167 PDRPALSDRPVWE
-180 LTGCGLTRSEKLATL
+180 LTGCGLSREEKLAKL
-195 REKMAESDAAYL
+195 REKMAAEDAAYL
-207 LLTSLTEIAWT
+207 LLTSLTEIAWA

-242 AQLCIQPQAVSADIG
+242 AQLCIQPQAVPADIVE
-257 AKLAADGVAMR
+257 KLTACGLTLR
-268 PYSGIYDILRALPA
+268 PYGAIYDLLRALPA

-293 NYRIMESLSQAAVL
+293 NYRIMESLSHAEVL

-313 ILMKAC
+313 VLMKAC
-319 KTREE
+319 KTQEE
-324 VDNFRAAH
+324 TDGFRAAH
-332 VKDGA
+332 IKDGA
-337 ALCRFLHWI
+337 ALCRFLYWL
-346 KTHVGKEP
+346 KTRIGEEP
-354 ITELSAAAKLA
+354 MTELSAAARLA
-365 AFRAQQPDFLD
+365 AFRAEQPDFLD

-394 DPTPETDVPL
+394 DPTPATDVPL
-404 HAEGLLL
+404 HPEGLLL
-411 LDSGAHYR
+411 VDSGAHYR

-433 VTDEEKRMFTLVLK
+433 VTQEEKRMFTLVLK
-447 GHLALSAARFPHGAT
+447 GHLALAAARFPHGAT

-470 RMPLWEQGLDYNH
+470 RLPLWEQGLDYNH

-489 GYILSV
+489 GFILSV
-495 HEGPQSFRWHSLD
+495 HEGPQSFRWRSTD
-508 GRRYPLEEGMVISNE
+508 GRRIPLEEGMVISNE

-541 VRTGDK
+541 VRAGETTDY
-547 TEFGQ
+547 GQ

-559 TMAPFDRDAIDTSL
+559 TMAPFDRDAIDVSL
-573 LTEGE
+573 LTEAE
-578 LAQLNDYH
+578 LAQLNGYH
-586 RQVYATVSPLLDAE
+586 RLVYDTVAPLLPAE
-600 EQAWLAE
+600 EQAWLAA
-607 ATAPLTR
+607 ATAPLHR

>member
-1 MYLKDKRRRQPSGKA
+1 M
-16 VTLTMVITERL
+16 TVITERL
-27 AQLRRSMAQRGM
+27 ARLRREMAQRGM

-87 GRYFLQAADQL
+87 GRYFLQAAEQL
-98 AGSGI
+98 TGSTI

-111 NVPTIPAFLAEQLPE
+111 GVPAIGAFLAQHLPE
-126 GGALGFDGR
+126 GGVLGFDGR
-135 TVSSSFARTM
+135 TVSSSFAGTL
-145 EKALAAK
+145 EKALEAK
-152 HVRFTGE
+152 HIRFAGGE
-159 QDLVDGVW
+159 DLVDAVW
-167 PDRPALSDKPVWE
+167 PDRPALSDRPVWE
-180 LTGCGLTRSEKLATL
+180 LTGCGLSREEKLAKL
-195 REKMAESDAAYL
+195 REKMAAEDAAYL
-207 LLTSLTEIAWT
+207 LLTSLTEIAWA

-242 AQLCIQPQAVSADIG
+242 AQLCIQPQAVPADIVE
-257 AKLAADGVAMR
+257 KLTACGVTLR
-268 PYSGIYDILRALPA
+268 PYGAIYDLLRALPA

-293 NYRIMESLSQAAVL
+293 NYRIMESLSHAEVL

-313 ILMKAC
+313 VLMKAC
-319 KTREE
+319 KTQEE
-324 VDNFRAAH
+324 TDGFRAAH
-332 VKDGA
+332 IKDGA
-337 ALCRFLHWI
+337 ALCRFLYWL
-346 KTHVGKEP
+346 KTRIGEEP
-354 ITELSAAAKLA
+354 MTELSAAARLA
-365 AFRAQQPDFLD
+365 AFRAEQPDFLD

-404 HAEGLLL
+404 HPEGLLL
-411 LDSGAHYR
+411 VDSGAHYR

-433 VTDEEKRMFTLVLK
+433 VTQEEKRMFTLVLK
-447 GHLALSAARFPHGAT
+447 GHLALAAARFPHGAT

-470 RMPLWEQGLDYNH
+470 RLPLWEQGLDYNH

-489 GYILSV
+489 GFILSV
-495 HEGPQSFRWHSLD
+495 HEGPQSFRWRSTD
-508 GRRYPLEEGMVISNE
+508 GRRIPLAEGMVISNE

-541 VRTGDK
+541 VRAGETTDY
-547 TEFGQ
+547 GQ

-559 TMAPFDRDAIDTSL
+559 TMAPFDRDAIDVSL
-573 LTEGE
+573 LTEAE
-578 LAQLNDYH
+578 LAQLNGYH
-586 RQVYATVSPLLDAE
+586 RLVYDTVAPLLPAE
-600 EQAWLAE
+600 EQAWLAA
-607 ATAPLTR
+607 ATVPLHR

>member
-1 MYLKDKRRRQPSGKA
+1 M
-16 VTLTMVITERL
+16 TVITERL
-27 AQLRRSMAQRGM
+27 ARLRREMAQRGM

-50 GSEYVGDYFKA
+50 GSEYVGDFFKA

-87 GRYFLQAADQL
+87 GRYFLQAAEQL
-98 AGSGI
+98 TGSTI

-111 NVPTIPAFLAEQLPE
+111 GVPAIGAFLAQHLPE
-126 GGALGFDGR
+126 GGVLGFDGR
-135 TVSSSFARTM
+135 TVSSSFAGTL
-145 EKALAAK
+145 EKALEAK
-152 HVRFTGE
+152 HIRFAGGE
-159 QDLVDGVW
+159 DLVDAVW
-167 PDRPALSDKPVWE
+167 PDRPALSDRPVWE
-180 LTGCGLTRSEKLATL
+180 LTGCGLSREEKLAKL
-195 REKMAESDAAYL
+195 REKMAAEDAAYL
-207 LLTSLTEIAWT
+207 LLTSLTEIAWA

-242 AQLCIQPQAVSADIG
+242 AQLCIQPQAVPADIVE
-257 AKLAADGVAMR
+257 KLTACGVTLR
-268 PYSGIYDILRALPA
+268 PYGAIYDLLRALPA

-293 NYRIMESLSQAAVL
+293 NYRIMESLSHAEVL

-313 ILMKAC
+313 VLMKAC
-319 KTREE
+319 KTQEE
-324 VDNFRAAH
+324 TDGFRAAH
-332 VKDGA
+332 IKDGA
-337 ALCRFLHWI
+337 ALCRFLYWL
-346 KTHVGKEP
+346 KTRIGEEP
-354 ITELSAAAKLA
+354 MTELSAAARLA
-365 AFRAQQPDFLD
+365 AFRAEQPDFLD

-404 HAEGLLL
+404 HPEGLLL
-411 LDSGAHYR
+411 VDSGAHYR

-433 VTDEEKRMFTLVLK
+433 VTQGEKRMFTLVLK
-447 GHLALSAARFPHGAT
+447 GHLALAAARFPHGAT

-470 RMPLWEQGLDYNH
+470 RLPLWEQGLDYNH

-489 GYILSV
+489 GFILSV
-495 HEGPQSFRWHSLD
+495 HEGPQSFRWRSTD
-508 GRRYPLEEGMVISNE
+508 GRRIPLEEGMVISNE

-541 VRTGDK
+541 VRAGETTDY
-547 TEFGQ
+547 GQ

-559 TMAPFDRDAIDTSL
+559 TMAPFDRDAIDVSL
-573 LTEGE
+573 LTEAE
-578 LAQLNDYH
+578 LAQLNGYH
-586 RQVYATVSPLLDAE
+586 RLVYDTVAPLLPAE
-600 EQAWLAE
+600 EQAWLAA
-607 ATAPLTR
+607 ATAPLHR

>member
-1 MYLKDKRRRQPSGKA
+1 M
-16 VTLTMVITERL
+16 TVITERL
-27 AQLRRSMAQRGM
+27 ARLRREMAQRGM

-87 GRYFLQAADQL
+87 GRYFLQAAEQL
-98 AGSGI
+98 TGSAI

-111 NVPTIPAFLAEQLPE
+111 GVPAIGAFLAQHLPE
-126 GGALGFDGR
+126 GGVLGFDGR
-135 TVSSSFARTM
+135 TVSSSFAGTL
-145 EKALAAK
+145 EKALVAK
-152 HVRFTGE
+152 HIRFAGGE
-159 QDLVDGVW
+159 DLVDAVW
-167 PDRPALSDKPVWE
+167 PDRPALSDCPVWE
-180 LTGCGLTRSEKLATL
+180 LTGCGLTREEKLSKL
-195 REKMAESDAAYL
+195 REKMAEENAAYL
-207 LLTSLTEIAWT
+207 LLTSLTEIAWA

-242 AQLCIQPQAVSADIG
+242 AQLCIQPQAVPADI
-257 AKLAADGVAMR
+257 AEKLTACGVTLR
-268 PYSGIYDILRALPA
+268 PYGTIYDLLRALPA

-293 NYRIMESLSQAAVL
+293 NYRITESLSHAEVL

-313 ILMKAC
+313 VLMKAC
-319 KTREE
+319 KTPEE
-324 VDNFRAAH
+324 TDGFRAAH
-332 VKDGA
+332 IKDGA
-337 ALCRFLHWI
+337 ALCRFLYWL
-346 KTHVGKEP
+346 KTRIGEEP
-354 ITELSAAAKLA
+354 MTELSAAAKLA
-365 AFRAQQPDFLD
+365 AFRAEQPDFLD

-404 HAEGLLL
+404 HPEGLLL
-411 LDSGAHYR
+411 VDSGAHYR

-433 VTDEEKRMFTLVLK
+433 VTQEEKRMFTLVLK
-447 GHLALSAARFPHGAT
+447 GHLALAAARFPHGAT

-470 RMPLWEQGLDYNH
+470 RLPLWEQGLDYNH

-489 GYILSV
+489 GFILSV
-495 HEGPQSFRWHSLD
+495 HEGPQSFRWRSTD
-508 GRRYPLEEGMVISNE
+508 GRRIPLEEGMVISNE

-541 VRTGDK
+541 VRAGETTDY
-547 TEFGQ
+547 GQ

-559 TMAPFDRDAIDTSL
+559 TMAPFDRDAIDVAL
-573 LTEGE
+573 LTEPE
-578 LAQLNDYH
+578 LALLNDYH
-586 RQVYATVSPLLDAE
+586 KLVYDTVAPLLPAE
-600 EQAWLAE
+600 EQAWLAA
-607 ATAPLTR
+607 ATAPLHR

>member
-1 MYLKDKRRRQPSGKA
+1 M
-16 VTLTMVITERL
+16 TVITERL
-27 AQLRRSMAQRGM
+27 ARLRREMAQRGM

-87 GRYFLQAADQL
+87 GRYFLQAAEQL
-98 AGSGI
+98 TGSTI

-111 NVPTIPAFLAEQLPE
+111 GVPAIGAFLAQHLPE
-126 GGALGFDGR
+126 GGVLGFDGR
-135 TVSSSFARTM
+135 TVSSSFAGTL
-145 EKALAAK
+145 EKALEAK
-152 HVRFTGE
+152 HIRFAGGE
-159 QDLVDGVW
+159 DLVDAVW
-167 PDRPALSDKPVWE
+167 PDRPALSDRPVWE
-180 LTGCGLTRSEKLATL
+180 LTGCGLSREEKLAKL
-195 REKMAESDAAYL
+195 REKMAAADAAYL
-207 LLTSLTEIAWT
+207 LLTSLTEIAWA

-242 AQLCIQPQAVSADIG
+242 AQLCIQPQAVPADI
-257 AKLAADGVAMR
+257 AEKLTACGVTMR
-268 PYSGIYDILRALPA
+268 PYGAIYDLLRGLPA
-282 GTRVMADSATA
+282 DTRVMADSATA
-293 NYRIMESLSQAAVL
+293 NYRIMESLSHVEVL

-313 ILMKAC
+313 VLMKAC
-319 KTREE
+319 KTQEE
-324 VDNFRAAH
+324 TDGFRAAH
-332 VKDGA
+332 IKDGA
-337 ALCRFLHWI
+337 ALCRFLYWL
-346 KTHVGKEP
+346 KTRIGEEP
-354 ITELSAAAKLA
+354 MTELSAAARLA
-365 AFRAQQPDFLD
+365 AFRAEQPDFLD

-404 HAEGLLL
+404 HPEGLLL
-411 LDSGAHYR
+411 VDSGAHYR

-433 VTDEEKRMFTLVLK
+433 VTQEEKRMFTLVLK
-447 GHLALSAARFPHGAT
+447 GHLALAAARFPRGAT

-470 RMPLWEQGLDYNH
+470 RLPLWEQGLDYNH

-489 GYILSV
+489 GFILSV
-495 HEGPQSFRWHSLD
+495 HEGPQSFRWRSTD
-508 GRRYPLEEGMVISNE
+508 GRRIPLEEGMVISNE

-541 VRTGDK
+541 VRAGETTDY
-547 TEFGQ
+547 GQ

-559 TMAPFDRDAIDTSL
+559 TMAPFDRDAIDVSL
-573 LTEGE
+573 LTETE
-578 LAQLNDYH
+578 LALLNDYH
-586 RQVYATVSPLLDAE
+586 KLVYDTVAPLLPAE
-600 EQAWLAE
+600 EQAWLAA
-607 ATAPLTR
+607 ATAPLCR

>member
-1 MYLKDKRRRQPSGKA
+1 M
-16 VTLTMVITERL
+16 TVITERL
-27 AQLRRSMAQRGM
+27 ARLRREMAQRGM

-87 GRYFLQAADQL
+87 GRYFLQAAEQL
-98 AGSGI
+98 TGSTI

-111 NVPTIPAFLAEQLPE
+111 GVPAIGAFLAQHLPE
-126 GGALGFDGR
+126 GGVLGFDGR
-135 TVSSSFARTM
+135 TVSSSFAGTL
-145 EKALAAK
+145 EKALEAK
-152 HVRFTGE
+152 HIRFAGGE
-159 QDLVDGVW
+159 DLVDAVW
-167 PDRPALSDKPVWE
+167 PDRPALSDRPVWE
-180 LTGCGLTRSEKLATL
+180 LTGCGLSREEKLAKL
-195 REKMAESDAAYL
+195 REKMAAEDAAYL
-207 LLTSLTEIAWT
+207 LLTSLTEIAWA

-242 AQLCIQPQAVSADIG
+242 AQLCIQPQAVPADIVE
-257 AKLAADGVAMR
+257 KLTACGVTLR
-268 PYSGIYDILRALPA
+268 PYGAIYDLLRALPA

-293 NYRIMESLSQAAVL
+293 NYRIMESLSHAEVL

-313 ILMKAC
+313 VLMKAC
-319 KTREE
+319 KTQEE
-324 VDNFRAAH
+324 TDGFRAAH
-332 VKDGA
+332 IKDGA
-337 ALCRFLHWI
+337 ALCRFLYWL
-346 KTHVGKEP
+346 KTRIGEEP
-354 ITELSAAAKLA
+354 MTELSAAARLA
-365 AFRAQQPDFLD
+365 AFRAEQPDFLD

-404 HAEGLLL
+404 HPEGLLL
-411 LDSGAHYR
+411 VDSGAHYR

-433 VTDEEKRMFTLVLK
+433 VTQEEKRMFTLVLK
-447 GHLALSAARFPHGAT
+447 GHLALAAARFPHGAT

-470 RMPLWEQGLDYNH
+470 RLPLWEQGLDYNH

-489 GYILSV
+489 GFILSV
-495 HEGPQSFRWHSLD
+495 HEGPQSFRWRSTD
-508 GRRYPLEEGMVISNE
+508 GRRIPLEEGMVISNE

-541 VRTGDK
+541 VRAGETTDY
-547 TEFGQ
+547 GQ

-559 TMAPFDRDAIDTSL
+559 TMAPFDRDAIDVSL
-573 LTEGE
+573 LTEAE
-578 LAQLNDYH
+578 LAQLNGYH
-586 RQVYATVSPLLDAE
+586 RLVYDTVAPLLPAE
-600 EQAWLAE
+600 EQAWLAA
-607 ATAPLTR
+607 ATVPLHR

>member
-1 MYLKDKRRRQPSGKA
+1 M
-16 VTLTMVITERL
+16 TVITERL
-27 AQLRRSMAQRGM
+27 ARLRREIAQRGM

-87 GRYFLQAADQL
+87 GRYFLQAAEQL
-98 AGSGI
+98 TGSTI

-111 NVPTIPAFLAEQLPE
+111 GVPAIGAFLAQHLPE
-126 GGALGFDGR
+126 GGVLGFDGR
-135 TVSSSFARTM
+135 TVSSSFAGTL
-145 EKALAAK
+145 EKALEAK
-152 HVRFTGE
+152 HIRFAGGE
-159 QDLVDGVW
+159 DLVDAVW
-167 PDRPALSDKPVWE
+167 PDRPALSDRPVWE
-180 LTGCGLTRSEKLATL
+180 LTGCGLSREEKLAKL
-195 REKMAESDAAYL
+195 REKMAAEDAAYL
-207 LLTSLTEIAWT
+207 LLTSLTEIAWA

-242 AQLCIQPQAVSADIG
+242 AQLCIQPQAVPADIVE
-257 AKLAADGVAMR
+257 KLTACGVTLR
-268 PYSGIYDILRALPA
+268 PYGAIYDLLRALPA

-293 NYRIMESLSQAAVL
+293 NYRIMESLSHAEVL

-313 ILMKAC
+313 VLMKAR
-319 KTREE
+319 KTQEE
-324 VDNFRAAH
+324 TDGFRAAH
-332 VKDGA
+332 IKDGA
-337 ALCRFLHWI
+337 ALCRFLYWL
-346 KTHVGKEP
+346 KTRIGEEP
-354 ITELSAAAKLA
+354 MTELSAAARLA
-365 AFRAQQPDFLD
+365 AFRAEQPDFLD

-404 HAEGLLL
+404 HPEGLLL
-411 LDSGAHYR
+411 VDSGAHYR

-433 VTDEEKRMFTLVLK
+433 VTQGEKRMFTLVLK
-447 GHLALSAARFPHGAT
+447 GHLALAAARFPHGAT

-470 RMPLWEQGLDYNH
+470 RLPLWEQGLDYNH

-489 GYILSV
+489 GFILSV
-495 HEGPQSFRWHSLD
+495 HEGPQSFRWRSTD
-508 GRRYPLEEGMVISNE
+508 GRRIPLEEGMVISNE

-541 VRTGDK
+541 VRAGETTDY
-547 TEFGQ
+547 GQ

-559 TMAPFDRDAIDTSL
+559 TMAPFDRDAIDVSL
-573 LTEGE
+573 LTEAE
-578 LAQLNDYH
+578 LAQLNGYH
-586 RQVYATVSPLLDAE
+586 RLVYDTVAPLLPAE
-600 EQAWLAE
+600 EQAWLAA
-607 ATAPLTR
+607 ATAPLHR

>member
-1 MYLKDKRRRQPSGKA
+1 M
-16 VTLTMVITERL
+16 TVITERL
-27 AQLRRSMAQRGM
+27 ARLRREMAQRGM

-87 GRYFLQAADQL
+87 GRYFLQAAEQL
-98 AGSGI
+98 TGSTI

-111 NVPTIPAFLAEQLPE
+111 GVPAIGAFLAQHLPE
-126 GGALGFDGR
+126 GGVLGFDGR
-135 TVSSSFARTM
+135 TVSSSFAGTL
-145 EKALAAK
+145 EKALEAK
-152 HVRFTGE
+152 HIRFAGGE
-159 QDLVDGVW
+159 DLVDAVW
-167 PDRPALSDKPVWE
+167 PDRPALSDRPVWE
-180 LTGCGLTRSEKLATL
+180 LTGCGLSREEKLAKL
-195 REKMAESDAAYL
+195 REKMAAEDAAYL
-207 LLTSLTEIAWT
+207 LLTSLTEIAWA

-242 AQLCIQPQAVSADIG
+242 AQLCIQPQAVPAGIVE
-257 AKLAADGVAMR
+257 KLTACGVTLR
-268 PYSGIYDILRALPA
+268 PYGAIYDLLRALPA

-293 NYRIMESLSQAAVL
+293 NYRIMESLSHAEVL

-313 ILMKAC
+313 VLMKAC
-319 KTREE
+319 KTQEE
-324 VDNFRAAH
+324 TDGFRAAH
-332 VKDGA
+332 IKDGA
-337 ALCRFLHWI
+337 ALCRFLYWL
-346 KTHVGKEP
+346 KTRIGEEP
-354 ITELSAAAKLA
+354 MTELSAAARLA
-365 AFRAQQPDFLD
+365 AFRAEQPDFLD

-394 DPTPETDVPL
+394 DPTPATDVPL
-404 HAEGLLL
+404 HPEGLLL
-411 LDSGAHYR
+411 VDSGAHYR

-433 VTDEEKRMFTLVLK
+433 VTQEEKRMFTLVLK
-447 GHLALSAARFPHGAT
+447 GHLALAAARFPHGAT

-470 RMPLWEQGLDYNH
+470 RLPLWEQGLDYNH

-489 GYILSV
+489 GFILSV
-495 HEGPQSFRWHSLD
+495 HEGPQSFRWRSTD
-508 GRRYPLEEGMVISNE
+508 GRRIPLEEGMVISNE

-541 VRTGDK
+541 VRAGETTDY
-547 TEFGQ
+547 GQ

-559 TMAPFDRDAIDTSL
+559 TMAPFDRDAIDVSL
-573 LTEGE
+573 LTEAE
-578 LAQLNDYH
+578 LAQLNGYH
-586 RQVYATVSPLLDAE
+586 RLVYDTVAPLLPAE
-600 EQAWLAE
+600 EQAWLAA
-607 ATAPLTR
+607 ATAPLHR

>member
-1 MYLKDKRRRQPSGKA
+1 M
-16 VTLTMVITERL
+16 TVITERL
-27 AQLRRSMAQRGM
+27 ARLRREMAQRGM

-50 GSEYVGDYFKA
+50 GSEYVGDFFKA

-87 GRYFLQAADQL
+87 GRYFLPAAEQL
-98 AGSGI
+98 TGSTI

-111 NVPTIPAFLAEQLPE
+111 GAPAIGAFLAQHLPE
-126 GGALGFDGR
+126 GGVLGFDGR
-135 TVSSSFARTM
+135 TVSSSFAGTL
-145 EKALAAK
+145 EKALEAK
-152 HVRFTGE
+152 HIRFAGGE
-159 QDLVDGVW
+159 DLVDAVW
-167 PDRPALSDKPVWE
+167 PDRPALSDRPVWE
-180 LTGCGLTRSEKLATL
+180 LTGCGLSREEKLAKL
-195 REKMAESDAAYL
+195 REKMAAEDAAYL
-207 LLTSLTEIAWT
+207 LLTSLTEIAWA

-242 AQLCIQPQAVSADIG
+242 AQLCIQPQAVPADIVE
-257 AKLAADGVAMR
+257 KLTACGVTLR
-268 PYSGIYDILRALPA
+268 PYGSIYDLLRALPA

-293 NYRIMESLSQAAVL
+293 NYRIMESLSHAEVL

-313 ILMKAC
+313 VLMKAC
-319 KTREE
+319 KTQEE
-324 VDNFRAAH
+324 TDGFRAAH
-332 VKDGA
+332 IKDGA
-337 ALCRFLHWI
+337 ALCRFLYWL
-346 KTHVGKEP
+346 KTRIGEEP
-354 ITELSAAAKLA
+354 MTELSAAARLA
-365 AFRAQQPDFLD
+365 AFRAEQPDFLD

-404 HAEGLLL
+404 HPEGLLL
-411 LDSGAHYR
+411 VDSGAHYR

-433 VTDEEKRMFTLVLK
+433 VTQEEKRMFTLVLK
-447 GHLALSAARFPHGAT
+447 GHLALAAARFPHGAT

-470 RMPLWEQGLDYNH
+470 RLPLWEQGLDYNH

-489 GYILSV
+489 GFILSV
-495 HEGPQSFRWHSLD
+495 HEGPQSFRWRSTD
-508 GRRYPLEEGMVISNE
+508 GRRIPLEEGMVISNE

-541 VRTGDK
+541 VRAGETTDY
-547 TEFGQ
+547 GQ

-559 TMAPFDRDAIDTSL
+559 TMAPFDRDAIDVSL
-573 LTEGE
+573 LTEAE
-578 LAQLNDYH
+578 LAQLNGYH
-586 RQVYATVSPLLDAE
+586 RLVYDTVAPLLPAE
-600 EQAWLAE
+600 EQAWLAA
-607 ATAPLTR
+607 ATAPLHR

>member
-1 MYLKDKRRRQPSGKA
+1 M
-16 VTLTMVITERL
+16 TVITERL
-27 AQLRRSMAQRGM
+27 ARLRREMAQRGM

-50 GSEYVGDYFKA
+50 GSEYVGDFFKA

-87 GRYFLQAADQL
+87 GRYFLQAAEQL
-98 AGSGI
+98 TGSTI

-111 NVPTIPAFLAEQLPE
+111 GAPAIGAFLAQHLPE
-126 GGALGFDGR
+126 GGVLGFDGR
-135 TVSSSFARTM
+135 TVSSSFAGTL
-145 EKALAAK
+145 EKALEAK
-152 HVRFTGE
+152 HIRFAGGE
-159 QDLVDGVW
+159 DLVDAVW
-167 PDRPALSDKPVWE
+167 PDRPALSDRPVWE
-180 LTGCGLTRSEKLATL
+180 LTGCGLSREEKLAKL
-195 REKMAESDAAYL
+195 REKMAAADAAYL
-207 LLTSLTEIAWT
+207 LLTSLTEIAWA

-242 AQLCIQPQAVSADIG
+242 AQLCIQPQAVPADIVE
-257 AKLAADGVAMR
+257 KLTACGVTLR
-268 PYSGIYDILRALPA
+268 PYGAIYDLLRALPA

-293 NYRIMESLSQAAVL
+293 NYRIMESLSHAEVL

-313 ILMKAC
+313 VLMKAC
-319 KTREE
+319 KTQEE
-324 VDNFRAAH
+324 TDGFRAAH
-332 VKDGA
+332 IKDGA
-337 ALCRFLHWI
+337 ALCRFLYWL
-346 KTHVGKEP
+346 KTRIGEEP
-354 ITELSAAAKLA
+354 MTELSAAARLA
-365 AFRAQQPDFLD
+365 AFRAEQPDFLD

-404 HAEGLLL
+404 HPEGLLL
-411 LDSGAHYR
+411 VDSGAHYR

-433 VTDEEKRMFTLVLK
+433 VTQEEKRMFTLVLK
-447 GHLALSAARFPHGAT
+447 GHLALAAARFPHGAT

-470 RMPLWEQGLDYNH
+470 RLPLWEQGLDYNH

-489 GYILSV
+489 GFILSV
-495 HEGPQSFRWHSLD
+495 HEGPQSFRWRSTD
-508 GRRYPLEEGMVISNE
+508 GRRIPLEEGMVISNE

-541 VRTGDK
+541 VRAGETTDY
-547 TEFGQ
+547 GQ

-559 TMAPFDRDAIDTSL
+559 TMAPFDRDAIDVSL
-573 LTEGE
+573 LTEAE
-578 LAQLNDYH
+578 LAQLNGYH
-586 RQVYATVSPLLDAE
+586 RLVYDTVSPLLPAE
-600 EQAWLAE
+600 EQAWLAQ
-607 ATAPLTR
+607 ATAPLHR

>member
-1 MYLKDKRRRQPSGKA
+1 MI
-16 VTLTMVITERL
+16 ITQRL
-27 AQLRRSMAQRGM
+27 AQLRQEMAHHGM

-98 AGSGI
+98 SGTGI
-103 ELMRMGQP
+103 ELKRMGQP
-111 NVPTIPAFLAEQLPE
+111 GVPAIGAFLAEHLPQD
-126 GGALGFDGR
+126 GTLGFDGR
-135 TVSSSFARTM
+135 TVSSSLARTLSAALK
-145 EKALAAK
+145 EKNI
-152 HVRFTGE
+152 RFACGE
-159 QDLVDGVW
+159 DLVDAVW

-180 LTGCGLTRSEKLATL
+180 LTGCGLTREEKLTRL
-195 REKMAESDAAYL
+195 REKMAEQNAAYL
-207 LLTSLTEIAWT
+207 LLTSLTEIAWA

-230 VFLSFLLIGRED
+230 VFLSFLLIGRDD
-242 AQLCIQPQAVSADIG
+242 AQLCIQPQAVPADI
-257 AKLAADGVAMR
+257 AERLTACGVTLR
-268 PYSGIYDILRALPA
+268 PYGGIYDLLRGLPA

-293 NYRIMESLSQAAVL
+293 NYRIMESLSHAEVL

-319 KTREE
+319 KTQEE
-324 VDNFRAAH
+324 TDGFRAAH

-337 ALCRFLHWI
+337 ALCRFLYWL
-346 KTHVGKEP
+346 KTRIGEEP
-354 ITELSAAAKLA
+354 MTELSAAARLA
-365 AFRAQQPDFLD
+365 AFRAEQPDFLD

-404 HAEGLLL
+404 HPEGLLL
-411 LDSGAHYR
+411 VDSGAHYR

-433 VTDEEKRMFTLVLK
+433 VTQEEKRMFTLVLK
-447 GHLALSAARFPHGAT
+447 GHLALAAARFPHGAT

-470 RMPLWEQGLDYNH
+470 RLPLWEQGLDYNH

-489 GYILSV
+489 GFILSV
-495 HEGPQSFRWHSLD
+495 HEGPQSFRWRSTD
-508 GRRYPLEEGMVISNE
+508 GRRITLEEGMVISNE

-559 TMAPFDRDAIDTSL
+559 TMVPFDRDAIDVSL
-573 LTEGE
+573 LTESE
-578 LAQLNDYH
+578 LALLNDYH
-586 RQVYATVSPLLDAE
+586 KLVYDTVSPLLGAE
-600 EQAWLAE
+600 EQAWLAQ
-607 ATAPLTR
+607 ATAPLCR

>member
-1 MYLKDKRRRQPSGKA
+1 M
-16 VTLTMVITERL
+16 TVITERL
-27 AQLRRSMAQRGM
+27 ARLRREMAQRGM

-87 GRYFLQAADQL
+87 GRYFLQAAKQL
-98 AGSGI
+98 TGSTI

-111 NVPTIPAFLAEQLPE
+111 GVPAIGAFLAQHLPE
-126 GGALGFDGR
+126 GGVLGFDGR
-135 TVSSSFARTM
+135 TVSSSFAGTL
-145 EKALAAK
+145 EKALEAK
-152 HVRFTGE
+152 HIRFAGGE
-159 QDLVDGVW
+159 DLVDAVW
-167 PDRPALSDKPVWE
+167 PDRPALSDRPVWE
-180 LTGCGLTRSEKLATL
+180 LTGCGLSREEKLAKL
-195 REKMAESDAAYL
+195 REKMAAADAAYL

-218 LNLRGGDVACTP
+218 LDLRGGDVACTP

-242 AQLCIQPQAVSADIG
+242 AQLCIQPQAVPADI
-257 AKLAADGVAMR
+257 AEKLTACGVTLR
-268 PYSGIYDILRALPA
+268 PYGAIYDLLRALPA

-293 NYRIMESLSQAAVL
+293 NYRIMESLSHAEVL

-313 ILMKAC
+313 VLMKAC
-319 KTREE
+319 KTQEE
-324 VDNFRAAH
+324 TDGFRAAH
-332 VKDGA
+332 IKDGA
-337 ALCRFLHWI
+337 ALCRFLYWL
-346 KTHVGKEP
+346 KTRIGEEP
-354 ITELSAAAKLA
+354 MTELSAAARLA
-365 AFRAQQPDFLD
+365 AFRAEQPDFLD

-404 HAEGLLL
+404 HPEGLLL
-411 LDSGAHYR
+411 VDSGAHYR

-433 VTDEEKRMFTLVLK
+433 VTQEEKRMFTLVLK
-447 GHLALSAARFPHGAT
+447 GHLALAAARFPHGAT

-470 RMPLWEQGLDYNH
+470 RLPLWEQGLDYNH

-489 GYILSV
+489 GFILSV
-495 HEGPQSFRWHSLD
+495 HEGPQSFRWHSTD
-508 GRRYPLEEGMVISNE
+508 GRRIPLEEGMVISNE

-541 VRTGDK
+541 VRAGETTDY
-547 TEFGQ
+547 GQ

-559 TMAPFDRDAIDTSL
+559 TMAPFDRDAIDVAL
-573 LTEGE
+573 LTEPE
-578 LAQLNDYH
+578 LALLNDYH
-586 RQVYATVSPLLDAE
+586 KLVYDTVAPLLPAE
-600 EQAWLAE
+600 EQAWLAA
-607 ATAPLTR
+607 ATAPLCR

>member
-1 MYLKDKRRRQPSGKA
+1 M
-16 VTLTMVITERL
+16 TVITERL
-27 AQLRRSMAQRGM
+27 ARLRREMAQRGM

-50 GSEYVGDYFKA
+50 GSEYVGDFFKA

-87 GRYFLQAADQL
+87 GRYFLQAAEQL
-98 AGSGI
+98 TGSTI

-111 NVPTIPAFLAEQLPE
+111 GAPAIGAFLAQHLPE
-126 GGALGFDGR
+126 GGVLGFDGR
-135 TVSSSFARTM
+135 TVSSSFAGTL
-145 EKALAAK
+145 EKALEAK
-152 HVRFTGE
+152 HIRFAGGE
-159 QDLVDGVW
+159 DLVDTVW
-167 PDRPALSDKPVWE
+167 PDRPALSDRPVWE
-180 LTGCGLTRSEKLATL
+180 LTGCGLSREEKLAKL
-195 REKMAESDAAYL
+195 REKMAAEDAAYL
-207 LLTSLTEIAWT
+207 LLTSLTEIAWA

-242 AQLCIQPQAVSADIG
+242 AQLCIQPQAVPADIVE
-257 AKLAADGVAMR
+257 KLTACGVTLR
-268 PYSGIYDILRALPA
+268 PYGAIYDLLRALPA

-293 NYRIMESLSQAAVL
+293 NYRIMESLSHAEVL

-313 ILMKAC
+313 VLMKAC
-319 KTREE
+319 KTQEE
-324 VDNFRAAH
+324 TDGFRAAH
-332 VKDGA
+332 IKDGA
-337 ALCRFLHWI
+337 ALCRFLYWL
-346 KTHVGKEP
+346 KTRIGEEP
-354 ITELSAAAKLA
+354 MTELSAAARLA
-365 AFRAQQPDFLD
+365 AFRAEQPDFLD

-404 HAEGLLL
+404 HPEGLLL
-411 LDSGAHYR
+411 VDSGAHYR

-433 VTDEEKRMFTLVLK
+433 VTQEEKRMFTLVLK
-447 GHLALSAARFPHGAT
+447 GHLALAAARFPHGAT

-470 RMPLWEQGLDYNH
+470 RLPLWEQGLDYNH

-489 GYILSV
+489 GFILSV
-495 HEGPQSFRWHSLD
+495 HEGPQSFRWRSTD
-508 GRRYPLEEGMVISNE
+508 GRRIPLEEGMVISNE

-541 VRTGDK
+541 VRAGETTDY
-547 TEFGQ
+547 GQ

-559 TMAPFDRDAIDTSL
+559 TMAPFDRDAIDVSL
-573 LTEGE
+573 LTEAE
-578 LAQLNDYH
+578 LAQLNGYH
-586 RQVYATVSPLLDAE
+586 RLVYDTVAPLLPAE
-600 EQAWLAE
+600 EQAWLAA
-607 ATAPLTR
+607 ATAPLHR